1 MLRAEFQLTNK
12 QLDKVKRD
20 DTSDVDEVATQ
31 AFETCYQDLATLTE
45 QIQGHGRSPYQR

>member
-20 DTSDVDEVATQ
+20 VRSDVDEVATQ
-31 AFETCYQDLATLTE
+31 ALKHVTKTWR
-45 QIQGHGRSPYQR
+45 H